1 MKILTICMLLAG
13 LLAADLR
20 LSAKEDKK
28 KPANE
33 LAAFAGGVVYA
44 LPRTGIHIVV
54 DVELEKLIHGPY
66 NAYAQKYLGISNAP
80 GADSEN
86 WNITNVSLS
95 TFGEPDPNAVYR
107 ATGAIATLLSLSD
120 DGVLLGINSE
130 VKQPENK
137 VVTSVFPQKLAVPDD
152 LWNDLSMH
160 SFMSDKKDSTKKIG
174 SNFKSLEEKA
184 AEAAHDILKLR
195 KRKALALAAKY
206 DKLPPD
212 GVAYQVMTAELDKII
227 DNYLSL
233 FAGKKINRK
242 YQLAFDVVPDGKSN
256 KGLVAFRF
264 SPTAG
269 ILPESNVSGKPIM
282 LEIEPNGE
290 LKQKVEAKGSG
301 EATTKGIYYRVP
313 VVAQVRLLN
322 GADILAQAKM
332 AIAQFGVV
340 TPLPDGL
347 LNGEYSI
354 EFHPASGAIRK
365 IGTN

>member
-1 MKILTICMLLAG
+1 MRVLIVFMLIVSLV
-13 LLAADLR
+13 AADLR
-20 LSAKEDKK
+20 LSAKDDKK

-54 DVELEKLIHGPY
+54 EVEQERLIHGPY
-66 NAYAQKYLGISNAP
+66 FAYAQKYLGINNAP
-80 GADSEN
+80 KTDEEN
-86 WNITNVSLS
+86 WTITNITMD
-95 TFGEPDPNAVYR
+95 TYGEPDPNAVYR
-107 ATGAIATLLSLSD
+107 ATGNIATLLSLSD

-130 VKQPENK
+130 VKQEAKK
-137 VVTSVFPQKLAVPDD
+137 VITNVFPVRQTTPDD
-152 LWNDLSMH
+152 VWSDVSMH
-160 SFMSDKKDSTKKIG
+160 SFLSEKDSTKQTG
-174 SNFKSLEEKA
+174 SNFKSFEEKA

-195 KRKALALAAKY
+195 KRKALTFASKY

-212 GVAYQVMTAELDKII
+212 GEAYKIVKTELDKII
-227 DNYLSL
+227 ADYLAL
-233 FAGKKINRK
+233 FNGKTIVKK

-264 SPTAG
+264 SSTAG

-282 LEIEPNGE
+282 LEIEPNNE
-290 LKQKVEAKGSG
+290 LKQKIEVTGAG
-301 EATTKGIYYRVP
+301 EGTTKGLYYRIP
-313 VVAQVRLLN
+313 VVAQARLLN
-322 GADILAQAKM
+322 GSDVMAQAKIS
-332 AIAQFGVV
+332 IAQFGVI
-340 TPLPDGL
+340 TTLPDGL